1 MVLISSKQ
9 DTLNVNKATLKS
21 SLSSSSS
28 SASDKNSKLIK
39 SKNYDSLLSY
49 FFSLT
54 PVNSFKVRKNENIN
68 AHHDFKFEKKL
79 DKIIEKNLNNLKRNK
94 NRSIKNDI
102 NLMRNEYD
110 YAKYR
115 SKINEKPKN
124 KYHVIHKSNS
134 SLTNIDTLNIYKKY
148 DLIKNDSFNKNTP
161 NPNRKSLTSNN
172 SCKKFSRLSS

>member
-21 SLSSSSS
+21 SLSSSS
-28 SASDKNSKLIK
+28 DKNSKLIK

-54 PVNSFKVRKNENIN
+54 AVNSFKVRKNENIN
-68 AHHDFKFEKKL
+68 AHHDFDFEKKL
-79 DKIIEKNLNNLKRNK
+79 DKIIEKNLNDHKRNK

-110 YAKYR
+110 YAKNR
-115 SKINEKPKN
+115 SKINEKPENKN
-124 KYHVIHKSNS
+124 HVIHKSNS
-134 SLTNIDTLNIYKKY
+134 SLINIDTLNIYKKY
-148 DLIKNDSFNKNTP
+148 DLIKNDSFNKTTP
-161 NPNRKSLTSNN
+161 TRKSLTSSN